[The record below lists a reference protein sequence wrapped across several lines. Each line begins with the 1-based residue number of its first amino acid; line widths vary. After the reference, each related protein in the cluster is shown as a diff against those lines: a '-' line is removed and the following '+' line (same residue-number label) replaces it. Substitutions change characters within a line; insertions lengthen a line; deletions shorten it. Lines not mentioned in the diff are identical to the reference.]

1 VGAGLGCDLSCA
13 PGMSGDSGLIGI
25 QEDGV
30 ETEVTWE
37 DITLFGPLKK

>member
-13 PGMSGDSGLIGI
+13 PGMSGLIGI